1 MVQQSLIVHGH
12 FVFDSTLVLLKL
24 LALYH
29 SCATFSVAVCTFAQ
43 NCICGFFVLCILPF
57 YYFIFAP
64 FLYFVF
70 VLFCIFWHQNV
81 ICYSHGTKIQDRE
94 RNGCFFSLP
103 KTRIVGKYIYVHFI
117 RERCILFWPCYIQEL
132 RIPNHLADSLG
143 DLIDHIGYLP
153 TSLLLQIA
161 LLASSIV
168 LSWYHHQSES
178 HQQGLVCTWIG
189 PIDQYNRPDPRT
201 PGSNKNYHEIFI
213 SV

>member
-1 MVQQSLIVHGH
+1 MQPFQWLYVP
-12 FVFDSTLVLLKL
+12 LLKT
-24 LALYH
+24 A
-29 SCATFSVAVCTFAQ
+29 FVA
-43 NCICGFFVLCILPF
+43 
-57 YYFIFAP
+57 
-64 FLYFVF
+64 FLYCVF
-70 VLFCIFWHQNV
+70 YLFIISYLHLFCILYLYFFVFFDTRMWSV
-81 ICYSHGTKIQDRE
+81 TAMAPRYKTGRE
-94 RNGCFFSLP
+94 MVVFFLL
-103 KTRIVGKYIYVHFI
+103 KTRIVGKYVHFI
-117 RERCILFWPCYIQEL
+117 RERGILFWPCYIQEL
-132 RIPNHLADSLG
+132 RIPNHFADSLG
-143 DLIDHIGYLP
+143 DLIDHIGHLP